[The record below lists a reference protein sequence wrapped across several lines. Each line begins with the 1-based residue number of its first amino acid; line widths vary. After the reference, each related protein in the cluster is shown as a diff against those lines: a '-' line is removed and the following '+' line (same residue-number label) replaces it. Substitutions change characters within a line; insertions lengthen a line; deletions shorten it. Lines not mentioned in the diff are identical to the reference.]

1 MDRHIEEV
9 HEKKNRAKC
18 DLCTKTFSTSAC
30 MTAHVAAVHE
40 KVKPEHQCQY
50 CDFTSD
56 GDITI

>member
-18 DLCTKTFSTSAC
+18 DLCTKTFSTSAD

-40 KVKPEHQCQY
+40 
-50 CDFTSD
+50 
-56 GDITI
+56 